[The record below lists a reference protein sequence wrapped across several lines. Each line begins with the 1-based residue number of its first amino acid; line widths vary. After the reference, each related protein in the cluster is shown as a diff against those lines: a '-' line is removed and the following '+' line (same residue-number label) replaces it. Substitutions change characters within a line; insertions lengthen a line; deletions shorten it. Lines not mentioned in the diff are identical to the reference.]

1 MIVMSFWEFILLN
14 IGLLFP
20 AGLFVFL
27 VYFLAEPVQRLGK
40 KIFHRKD
47 DLKK

>member
-1 MIVMSFWEFILLN
+1 MIVMEFWEFILLN

-20 AGLFVFL
+20 AGLFLVF
-27 VYFLAEPVQRLGK
+27 FLAEPVQRLGK

-47 DLKK
+47 DQK